1 MSKRHESLWLFF
13 FVLFKKASDNIIYFK
28 TDTDYLYVAF
38 IIYSYF
44 HLKKKT
50 KTKRLINQKFI
61 TNKLIEEV
69 KREKTLWL
77 AALFCKLLAEFLLF
91 FVIVFFFYSI
101 YIYMF
106 EMNWIQ
112 TYLWQCNKA
121 YFWNYIFELLLVFSC
136 VMLSYQTSSSS
147 FEIWYVRNVII
158 L

>member
-1 MSKRHESLWLFF
+1 MFFNLIFAFNLIWSFWKWVSDMRVCDCFF

-101 YIYMF
+101 YIYVWNELNSNLPMA
-106 EMNWIQ
+106 MQ
-112 TYLWQCNKA
+112 QSLLLKL
-121 YFWNYIFELLLVFSC
+121 YFWITFSIFLCYVELS
-136 VMLSYQTSSSS
+136 
-147 FEIWYVRNVII
+147 N
-158 L
+158 